1 MTQVIVHAP
10 RDADLA
16 ALDQPLEPSS
26 DVHAVAE
33 DVVVLDHDVAD
44 IDADP
49 EAHPASSRLAFVGPL
64 KRRLDLD
71 RVRRARWRIRRAR
84 RRPRYSRSGLDVG
97 Q

>member
-49 EAHPASSRLAFVGPL
+49 EAHPAWLRLAFVGPL

-84 RRPRYSRSGLDVG
+84 CRPRYSRSGLDVG